1 MRFLSLVVGLLLL
14 AGCAPQTG
22 VSEDQRREWGLQP
35 IISGFVPDRGEG
47 GKYKLRERVFFSFTL
62 SRPGYVTLVTM
73 DSDSTT
79 VVLERN
85 VQLPAGQH
93 TFPLATDRN
102 AQGQATYLVV
112 PPLGP
117 SRFRLLYTS
126 TPVGNRELF
135 RGQLSNEAFNR
146 HTQAFLSEA
155 AVRDVAE
162 TWMEA
167 VPQ

>member
-1 MRFLSLVVGLLLL
+1 MRFWSVAILMLLLG
-14 AGCAPQTG
+14 ACAPQPG
-22 VSEDQRREWGLQP
+22 ISDNQRREWGLQP
-35 IISGFVPDRGEG
+35 IIGNFAPDRGEG

-62 SRPGYVTLVTM
+62 SQPGYVTLVTM

-85 VQLPAGQH
+85 VQLPAGRH

-126 TPVGNRELF
+126 TPATNRELF
-135 RGQLSNEAFNR
+135 RGKLSNEEFNR
-146 HTQAFLSEA
+146 HTQAYLSEA
-155 AVRDVAE
+155 PVRDVAE

-167 VPQ
+167 VQ

>member
-1 MRFLSLVVGLLLL
+1 
-14 AGCAPQTG
+14 
-22 VSEDQRREWGLQP
+22 
-35 IISGFVPDRGEG
+35 
-47 GKYKLRERVFFSFTL
+47 
-62 SRPGYVTLVTM
+62 M
-73 DSDSTT
+73 DSDGTT

-85 VQLPAGQH
+85 VQLPPGRH

-126 TPVGNRELF
+126 TPTTNRELF
-135 RGQLSNEAFNR
+135 RGKLSNEEFNR
-146 HTQAFLSEA
+146 HTQAYLSEA
-155 AVRDVAE
+155 PVRDVAE

-167 VPQ
+167 VQ

>member
-1 MRFLSLVVGLLLL
+1 MRLLGLLWVLLL
-14 AGCAPQTG
+14 ASCAPQPG
-22 VSEDQRREWGLQP
+22 ISDNQRREWGLQA
-35 IISGFVPDRGEG
+35 IISGFAPDRGEG
-47 GKYKLRERVFFSFTL
+47 GRYKLRERVFFSFSL
-62 SRPGYVTLVTM
+62 SQPGYVTLVTM
-73 DSDSTT
+73 DPDGTT

-85 VQLPAGQH
+85 VQLPAGRH

-117 SRFRLLYTS
+117 SRFRLLYSDLPAT
-126 TPVGNRELF
+126 NRELF
-135 RGQLSNEAFNR
+135 RGKLSNEEFNR
-146 HTQAFLSEA
+146 HTQAYLNGA
-155 AVRDVAE
+155 QVRDVAE

>member
-1 MRFLSLVVGLLLL
+1 MRFFGLAIVLLLL
-14 AGCAPQTG
+14 AGCAPQLG
-22 VSEDQRREWGLQP
+22 VSDNQRREWGLQP
-35 IISGFVPDRGEG
+35 IITGFAPDRGEG

-62 SRPGYVTLVTM
+62 SQPGYVTLVTM
-73 DSDSTT
+73 DSDTTT

-85 VQLPAGQH
+85 VQLPAGRH

-135 RGQLSNEAFNR
+135 RGKLSNEEFNR
-146 HTQAFLSEA
+146 HTQAYLSGVQ
-155 AVRDVAE
+155 VRDVAE
-162 TWMEA
+162 TSMEA